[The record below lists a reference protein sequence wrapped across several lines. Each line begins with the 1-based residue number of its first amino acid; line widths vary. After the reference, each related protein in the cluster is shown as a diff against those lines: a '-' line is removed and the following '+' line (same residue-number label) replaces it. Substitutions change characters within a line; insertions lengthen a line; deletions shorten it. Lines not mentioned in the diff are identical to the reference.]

1 MDKTI
6 KKVIC
11 YVGGMFLIAVGINIS
26 KAAGL
31 GISPVS
37 AIPYAVE
44 LIWGIELGIS
54 TAIVYMF
61 LIGLQVLLLRKKYK
75 PIQLLQFLATYVL
88 SFFITCT
95 GKAHLLFWLPEPGN
109 YAVSVVYLLISIM
122 VIGVGV
128 SFYLMPQ
135 WIPLPAEG
143 LAKAMETVSNGKLP
157 FHKCKSIVDTALV
170 IISAILSLIF
180 LHALLSVREGTI
192 LAAIFVGK
200 VVGMVNKRYK
210 TKIQAWINCGSEIR
224 EKEEAAGNGQ
234 QTDQIRP
241 VQRN

>member
-1 MDKTI
+1 MRKNS
-6 KKVIC
+6 KKLLC
-11 YVGGMFLIAVGINIS
+11 YVGGMFLIAIGINIS
-26 KAAGL
+26 KTAGL

-61 LIGLQVLLLRKKYK
+61 LIALQVILLRKKYK

-95 GKAHLLFWLPEPGN
+95 GRANLLFWLPDPGN
-109 YAVSVVYLLISIM
+109 YAVSLVYLFISIM
-122 VIGVGV
+122 VIGIGV
-128 SFYLMPQ
+128 AFYLMPS

-143 LAKAMETVSNGKLP
+143 LAKAIETVTNGKMP
-157 FHKCKSIVDTALV
+157 FHKCKIIVDTTLV
-170 IISAILSLIF
+170 VISALLSIIF

-210 TKIQAWINCGSEIR
+210 LKIQEWMN
-224 EKEEAAGNGQ
+224 K
-234 QTDQIRP
+234 
-241 VQRN
+241 

>member
-1 MDKTI
+1 MEKTI
-6 KKVIC
+6 KKLFC
-11 YVGGMFLIAVGINIS
+11 YVGGMFLIAIGINIS

-61 LIGLQVLLLRKKYK
+61 LIGAQVILLRKKYK
-75 PIQLLQFLATYVL
+75 PVQLLQFLATYAL
-88 SFFITCT
+88 SFFITWT
-95 GKAHLLFWLPEPGN
+95 GRGRLLFWLPDPAN
-109 YAVSVVYLLISIM
+109 YAVSLVYLLISIIL
-122 VIGVGV
+122 IGIGV

-143 LAKAMETVSNGKLP
+143 LAKAMETVSGGKMP
-157 FHKCKSIVDTALV
+157 FHTCKSIVDTALV
-170 IISAILSLIF
+170 CISAILSLTF
-180 LHALLSVREGTI
+180 LHAFLSVREGTI

-200 VVGMVNKRYK
+200 VVGLMNKKYK
-210 TKIQAWINCGSEIR
+210 SGIQHWIDSDKPAITAVE
-224 EKEEAAGNGQ
+224 
-234 QTDQIRP
+234 QTE
-241 VQRN
+241 

>member
-1 MDKTI
+1 MRKNS
-6 KKVIC
+6 KKLLC
-11 YVGGMFLIAVGINIS
+11 YVGGMFLIAIGINIS

-61 LIGLQVLLLRKKYK
+61 LIAIQVILLRKKYK

-95 GKAHLLFWLPEPGN
+95 GRAHLLFWLPDPGN
-109 YAVSVVYLLISIM
+109 YAVSLVYLLISIM
-122 VIGVGV
+122 VIGIGV
-128 SFYLMPQ
+128 AFYLMPS

-143 LAKAMETVSNGKLP
+143 LAKAIETVTNGKMP
-157 FHKCKSIVDTALV
+157 FHKCKIIVDTTLV
-170 IISAILSLIF
+170 VISALLSILF

-210 TKIQAWINCGSEIR
+210 LKIQEWMN
-224 EKEEAAGNGQ
+224 K
-234 QTDQIRP
+234 
-241 VQRN
+241 